1 MPYKNVM
8 AGASLVLL
16 AFIAVP
22 AAYAANDG
30 ASSVQSAPSSSA
42 PSSNAPSQATHTA
55 KPHRVMD
62 PAKRAALRAKRQAKR
77 EARRQAHQQQMQGA
91 APN

>member
-1 MPYKNVM
+1 MPYKKVL

-16 AFIAVP
+16 AFVAVP

-30 ASSVQSAPSSSA
+30 DSSA
-42 PSSNAPSQATHTA
+42 PSSASGANAPAQTSPAA

-62 PAKRAALRAKRQAKR
+62 PAKRAALKAKRQA
-77 EARRQAHQQQMQGA
+77 RRQARQQQQMQGA

>member
-1 MPYKNVM
+1 MPYKKVL

-16 AFIAVP
+16 AFFAVP

-30 ASSVQSAPSSSA
+30 DST
-42 PSSNAPSQATHTA
+42 NAPSQASPSA

-62 PAKRAALRAKRQAKR
+62 PAKRAALKAKRQA
-77 EARRQAHQQQMQGA
+77 RRQARQQQMQGT

>member
-1 MPYKNVM
+1 MPYKKLL

-16 AFIAVP
+16 AFAAIP

-30 ASSVQSAPSSSA
+30 DSST
-42 PSSNAPSQATHTA
+42 PSQAA
-55 KPHRVMD
+55 PAARPHHAMD
-62 PAKRAALRAKRQAKR
+62 PAKRAALKAKRQA
-77 EARRQAHQQQMQGA
+77 RRQARQQQMQGT

>member
-1 MPYKNVM
+1 MPYKKVL

-16 AFIAVP
+16 AFVATP

-30 ASSVQSAPSSSA
+30 DSSA
-42 PSSNAPSQATHTA
+42 PSQAAPVA
-55 KPHRVMD
+55 KPHHAMD
-62 PAKRAALRAKRQAKR
+62 PAKRAALKAKRQA
-77 EARRQAHQQQMQGA
+77 RRQARQQQMQGT

>member
-1 MPYKNVM
+1 MPYKKVL

-16 AFIAVP
+16 AFVATP

-30 ASSVQSAPSSSA
+30 DGSTAPQAA
-42 PSSNAPSQATHTA
+42 PAAR
-55 KPHRVMD
+55 PHHSMD
-62 PAKRAALRAKRQAKR
+62 PAKRAALRAKRQA
-77 EARRQAHQQQMQGA
+77 RRQARQQQQMQGA

>member
-1 MPYKNVM
+1 MPYKKVL

-16 AFIAVP
+16 AFLAVP
-22 AAYAANDG
+22 AAHAANDG
-30 ASSVQSAPSSSA
+30 DINAPGAPSTS
-42 PSSNAPSQATHTA
+42 APSQATPTA

-77 EARRQAHQQQMQGA
+77 EARRQARQQQMQGA

>member
-1 MPYKNVM
+1 MPYKKIL

-16 AFIAVP
+16 AFVAVP

-30 ASSVQSAPSSSA
+30 DSSAQSAPSS
-42 PSSNAPSQATHTA
+42 NTPSQASPTA

-77 EARRQAHQQQMQGA
+77 EARRQARQQQMQGA

>member
-1 MPYKNVM
+1 MPYKKVL

-16 AFIAVP
+16 AFAAVP

-30 ASSVQSAPSSSA
+30 DSSVQGAPSAS
-42 PSSNAPSQATHTA
+42 APSQASPTA
-55 KPHRVMD
+55 RPHRVMD
-62 PAKRAALRAKRQAKR
+62 PAKRAALRAKRQARR
-77 EARRQAHQQQMQGA
+77 EARRQARQQQQMQGT

>member
-1 MPYKNVM
+1 MPFKKVL
-8 AGASLVLL
+8 AGASLLLL
-16 AFIAVP
+16 AFVAMP

-30 ASSVQSAPSSSA
+30 DIAPPSASPNQTSPPQTSPS
-42 PSSNAPSQATHTA
+42 PTA

-62 PAKRAALRAKRQAKR
+62 PAKRAALKAKRQARR
-77 EARRQAHQQQMQGA
+77 EARRQARQQQIQGA